1 MTNTGTGIYLAKIG
15 MSRQPLGSMEYEA
28 VREGDGSLYAPAIHI
43 TDPQHSRIVMTIP
56 GGYFGAS
63 LQVVVCDTLAVS
75 STVWAACSENGTIRN
90 YALYGEHAGLEIAA
104 DRIVMSDLGVS
115 AFNPNA
121 LAFDPSRGTGRGALW
136 VGGNDGTSV
145 YCIDADPAAATR
157 ILSTITLAHNPTT
170 SSLSTGDCFTSTER
184 MECGQTSGC
193 LTLQQTQK
201 CRSGDL

>member
-1 MTNTGTGIYLAKIG
+1 
-15 MSRQPLGSMEYEA
+15 
-28 VREGDGSLYAPAIHI
+28 
-43 TDPQHSRIVMTIP
+43 MTIP

-63 LQVVVCDTLAVS
+63 LQGVACDTLAVS

-104 DRIVMSDLGVS
+104 DRIVMSELGVS

-145 YCIDADPAAATR
+145 YCIDADPAAAGR
-157 ILSTITLAHNPTT
+157 ILSTITLAHNPDHFQLIDGRLFYQYGANGVRANIRMFDFATN
-170 SSLSTGDCFTSTER
+170 SEVPKWGPLNDALAGEGFHYNKITGT
-184 MECGQTSGC
+184 
-193 LTLQQTQK
+193 LTLLCDPGFHHLVDGITMNVAMEY
-201 CRSGDL
+201 RVASP